1 MKKRKLLLA
10 ILFLTSGQL
19 LMAQSPETVRKY
31 IAAYKDIAIAEELR
45 TGVPAAITLAQGIHE
60 TGAGTSD
67 LVVKSNNHFGIKC
80 KTEWSGER
88 VFHDDDAR
96 GECFRKYTDP
106 MDSYK
111 DHSDFLKNR
120 PYYASLFTI
129 DPTDYKAWAFGL
141 KKAGYA
147 TNPKY
152 AQILIKLIEDYNLQ
166 EYTMLALNSK
176 KDGGNGLSFASL
188 PAKTAPSEIRE
199 EQVQPPI
206 LSSNYPSGVFRINET
221 NVVFVAKGTSFLM
234 VANEN
239 NISLSRIFEFND
251 MKPADVAEKDAL
263 IFLQR
268 KRKLGASE
276 YHFVK
281 PGETTYDIA
290 QIEGIRLERLLE
302 FNFLRADMRPMA
314 GERLFLQTKAPGMPR
329 LAMEEKTLPSILPAQ
344 ANQHSDAFIVH
355 IVQPKETVF
364 GIARKYDVAMED
376 VRKWNDL
383 STTELKT
390 GQPLRINKKRTD
402 ASN

>member
-10 ILFLTSGQL
+10 ILFITSGQL
-19 LMAQSPETVRKY
+19 LMAQSPETIRKY

-80 KTEWSGER
+80 KTEWNGER

-166 EYTMLALNSK
+166 DYTMLALNNK
-176 KDGGNGLSFASL
+176 KD
-188 PAKTAPSEIRE
+188 
-199 EQVQPPI
+199 
-206 LSSNYPSGVFRINET
+206 
-221 NVVFVAKGTSFLM
+221 
-234 VANEN
+234 
-239 NISLSRIFEFND
+239 
-251 MKPADVAEKDAL
+251 
-263 IFLQR
+263 
-268 KRKLGASE
+268 
-276 YHFVK
+276 
-281 PGETTYDIA
+281 
-290 QIEGIRLERLLE
+290 
-302 FNFLRADMRPMA
+302 
-314 GERLFLQTKAPGMPR
+314 
-329 LAMEEKTLPSILPAQ
+329 
-344 ANQHSDAFIVH
+344 
-355 IVQPKETVF
+355 
-364 GIARKYDVAMED
+364 
-376 VRKWNDL
+376 
-383 STTELKT
+383 
-390 GQPLRINKKRTD
+390 
-402 ASN
+402 